1 MSTILLKRSLNTAI
15 PASLANGES
24 AYTAN
29 GDIFYIGSNGAI
41 VAIGGK
47 RVPGVLT
54 ANQAVVTNS
63 TNMIDQMLFG
73 NSTVNAA
80 INSLA
85 FTLANSTVTFSLTKP
100 TAAQVTSG
108 NYFPNSGGG
117 WSQVTGGTTNP
128 AGSNTNIQFNDS
140 GSFGADALLVWN
152 KIAEALMVGNST
164 INVVAN
170 SSTISING
178 GAIIANVSGFYAGA
192 NVGLDTVKGSW
203 GNSTVNTVVNSVG
216 ISINGGA
223 ASLTATTVTAG
234 LLGGNQINATANISF
249 TGANVSLPNANL
261 SVKDLNLS
269 GNLTVLG
276 TVTTIDA
283 TNLQVK
289 DSMIKLADQNAA
301 DTIDEGFYAVYND
314 GSTRYR
320 GLVYDASNG
329 NFMLFSNTLA
339 EPTTTLDTS
348 NTSLAVA
355 TLRAYLT
362 SGNLISNSTGVFI
375 GANSTYAVQLV
386 ANSITLTTPLAG
398 TSGGTGKAT
407 VGSLSL
413 LTGNTTNGYNEL
425 TFSATD
431 GAILQG
437 NTTALRWDPVID
449 CGTF

>member
-15 PASLANGES
+15 PASLANGEA
-24 AYTAN
+24 AYSAN
-29 GDIFYIGSNGAI
+29 GDTFYIGSNGAI

-63 TNMIDQMLFG
+63 TSMIDRMLFG
-73 NSTVNAA
+73 NSSVNAT
-80 INSLA
+80 INSIA
-85 FTLANSTVTFSLTKP
+85 FTLANSSVTFSLTKP

-108 NYFPNSGGG
+108 DYFPNSGGG

-140 GSFGADALLVWN
+140 GSFGADALLVWD
-152 KIAEALMVGNST
+152 KLAEALTVGNASV
-164 INVVAN
+164 NVVVN
-170 SSTISING
+170 SSTIS
-178 GAIIANVSGFYAGA
+178 
-192 NVGLDTVKGSW
+192 L
-203 GNSTVNTVVNSVG
+203 
-216 ISINGGA
+216 NGGA
-223 ASLTATTVTAG
+223 ASLTSTTLTVG
-234 LLGGNQINATANISF
+234 VLGGNQINATANISF

-261 SVKDLNLS
+261 SAKDLNLS

-289 DSMIKLADQNAA
+289 DSMIKLADQNSG
-301 DTIDEGFYAVYND
+301 DLIDEGFYAAYND
-314 GSTRYR
+314 GTNNRYR
-320 GLVYDASNG
+320 GLVFDASNG

-339 EPTTTLDTS
+339 EPTTTLDTA
-348 NTSLAVA
+348 NTSLSVA
-355 TLRAYLT
+355 TLRAYLA

-375 GANSTYAVQLV
+375 GANSSYAVQLV

-398 TSGGTGKAT
+398 TSGGTGLASFSAGDILVANASNGFNK
-407 VGSLSL
+407 LSVP
-413 LTGNTTNGYNEL
+413 
-425 TFSATD
+425 ATD
-431 GAILQG
+431 GSLIQWTSAG
-437 NTTALRWDPVID
+437 GVAWNATID